1 MTIDYIA
8 QLKGLRQRI
17 DALDDAL
24 IGLLKQRIAIIHEVG
39 ALKRDHTPADC
50 HIRPG
55 REGEMHRRIHTAFA
69 GSDFPPSAALAIWRQ
84 IIGSSTHL
92 ESPITIAVAGDDTLA
107 WQAREYFGRGVTCV
121 HTPSIREAL
130 DAVTNKRATIAL
142 LPSPTDDSLVDWTAL
157 ISHADLRVFAA
168 LPVALAPSEAP
179 ACYAVA
185 AVAAESSGDDVSLML
200 FAAGTAPEHAIILAT
215 NAHHQLALVAGM
227 QGGEQCLGT
236 LPTPVIDTSLKPW

>member
-55 REGEMHRRIHTAFA
+55 REGEMHRRIYNAFA

-92 ESPITIAVAGDDTLA
+92 ESPITIAVAGDASLA

-121 HTPSIREAL
+121 HVSSIREAL
-130 DAVTNKRATIAL
+130 DAVTHKKATIAL
-142 LPSPTDDSLVDWTAL
+142 LPSPTDDSLVDWVTLA
-157 ISHADLRVFAA
+157 SNPDLRVFAA
-168 LPVALAPSEAP
+168 LPVALAPTEAP
-179 ACYAVA
+179 SCYAVA
-185 AVAAESSGDDVSLML
+185 AVAAEPSGDDVSLML
-200 FAAGTAPEHAIILAT
+200 FDAGTAPEYAIIIAS
-215 NAHHQLALVAGM
+215 NAQHQLGIVAGIHH
-227 QGGEQCLGT
+227 GKQCLGT
-236 LPTPVIDTSLKPW
+236 LPTPVIDTSLNPW